1 MLRAIFRRRMRDV
14 VSGCQ
19 IDNQLFSIRVDVPAI
34 ENELRR
40 GGFGESGFESVELVG
55 VEIEKPEDN
64 PHQCEC
70 GAVAELIAAAKDI
83 RDNPGTD
90 LHGSVGFC
98 AIELPKLD
106 RLRDALAALDASR

>member
-1 MLRAIFRRRMRDV
+1 MRDA

-55 VEIEKPEDN
+55 VEIERPEDN
-64 PHQCEC
+64 PYQCEC
-70 GAVAELIAAAKDI
+70 GVADVVCAEC
-83 RDNPGTD
+83 
-90 LHGSVGFC
+90 GS
-98 AIELPKLD
+98 
-106 RLRDALAALDASR
+106 SR